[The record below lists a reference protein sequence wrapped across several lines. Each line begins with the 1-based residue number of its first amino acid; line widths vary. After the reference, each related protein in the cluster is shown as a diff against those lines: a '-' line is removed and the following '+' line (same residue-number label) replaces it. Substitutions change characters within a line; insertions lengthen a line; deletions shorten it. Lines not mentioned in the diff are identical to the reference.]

1 MKITLI
7 STEFGHLTSLQ
18 KNISSKENSKNL
30 QLWSDFSKIETTE
43 NKCHCSEEFDVVC
56 ITFLK
61 REMKKGRKGQRK
73 N

>member
-18 KNISSKENSKNL
+18 KNISSKENL
-30 QLWSDFSKIETTE
+30 QLWSDFSKIEITE
-43 NKCHCSEEFDVVC
+43 NKCHCSEEFDIVC